1 LKLSKST
8 QRIAFVTGAYG
19 FIGRYVSMHLATK
32 KFEVCGVGHGVWPP
46 SEAERWG
53 VKDWLNG
60 EIHSSN
66 LELLRHQR
74 GAPDIV
80 FHLAGGS
87 SVGAAVQNPR
97 EDFNRTVVST
107 LELIDWIRR
116 NAPSA
121 KLVAVSSAAVYG
133 AGHSGPIREGT
144 DLQPYSPY
152 GRHKRMMEE
161 MATAYAADYGMKV
174 VIARLFSVYG
184 PGLRKQL
191 LWDLCAKMDKTP
203 SKIILGGSGQEL
215 RDWTHVSDVARAL
228 GMMANVASS
237 SAPVINI
244 GTGVGTSVREIAEK
258 MISVW
263 FNGDVAPKLDF
274 NAQARPGDPFSLIAD
289 NTSLSTLGFEW
300 NHRLMDGLSDYV
312 HWYRQN
318 GRES

>member
-1 LKLSKST
+1 MTNVL
-8 QRIAFVTGAYG
+8 VTGAHG
-19 FIGRYVSMHLATK
+19 FIGRNLCSALASRGFHVSGL
-32 KFEVCGVGHGVWPP
+32 GHGIWPA

-53 VKDWLNG
+53 VSEWING
-60 EIHSSN
+60 EIGPSN

-107 LELIDWIRR
+107 SELLDWMRR

-161 MATAYAADYGMKV
+161 MASAYAADYGMQV

-203 SKIILGGSGQEL
+203 SGIVLGGSGLEL
-215 RDWTHVSDVARAL
+215 RDWTHVNDVARAL
-228 GMMANVASS
+228 AMMASVASS

-244 GTGVGTSVREIAEK
+244 GTGTGTSVREIAEK
-258 MISVW
+258 MITEW
-263 FNGDVAPKLDF
+263 FNGDVAPTLDF
-274 NAQARPGDPFSLIAD
+274 NLQARAGDPFSLIAE

-300 NHRLMDGLSDYV
+300 KHGLMDGLSDYV
-312 HWYRQN
+312 RWYRQN
-318 GRES
+318 GREV